1 MSVDPRF
8 AVWVCLFPASSL
20 RYNRNNLP
28 FHEFLYASAHFRSD
42 RVSSVMSVVQAH
54 VWPRRKLGWN
64 LQEAL

>member
-1 MSVDPRF
+1 
-8 AVWVCLFPASSL
+8 L